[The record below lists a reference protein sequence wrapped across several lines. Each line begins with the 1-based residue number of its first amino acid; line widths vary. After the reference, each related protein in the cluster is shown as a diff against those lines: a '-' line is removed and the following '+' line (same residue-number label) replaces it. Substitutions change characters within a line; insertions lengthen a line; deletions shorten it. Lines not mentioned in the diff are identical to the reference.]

1 MAVININP
9 ISMAQGASPVT
20 PAAQPRPA
28 QVEKTTGGSEK
39 VLDAARK
46 EIERRA
52 DYRESL
58 ATKEYGPVISR
69 SSDGDTVRV
78 KASTIDQ
85 AKAMESA
92 GAYEVP
98 QMSLRTFDAAKD
110 LHEYGLIEDKLQDF
124 DLPGKTDVA
133 DKAATSEKAD
143 IAEKTDIP
151 EKPAYE
157 APKPE
162 FKEFEFPEEVKEK
175 AYEAPEVAA
184 TAVQP
189 QQSADTA
196 AATVQVQPSAETTS
210 SAASAETSLQGVS
223 DAELQ
228 RKYLQGDISQTTYN
242 QEMESRAAREEQLK
256 AEFSKASNDITND
269 AAKETENERSGEAI
283 EALGSEDSSKNI
295 PIDVREQFVQTMDD
309 MGS

>member
-20 PAAQPRPA
+20 PAAQPRPT

-133 DKAATSEKAD
+133 DKAATAEKAD
-143 IAEKTDIP
+143 IPEKTDIP

-162 FKEFEFPEEVKEK
+162 YKEFEFPEEVKEK

-184 TAVQP
+184 T
-189 QQSADTA
+189 
-196 AATVQVQPSAETTS
+196 VQVQPSAETTS
-210 SAASAETSLQGVS
+210 SAVSAETSLQGVS